1 MAVMSSPVHRPF
13 LFRATRT
20 VAGATLRARA
30 LAAPLLVAG
39 LLAAPSLN
47 AFSLPAQ
54 AQDAG
59 SPPAELE
66 RWESRHAIEVGG
78 ETVEYDAV
86 VGGIVLTDDEG
97 EAAAELYYTA
107 YFRTNG
113 APSAGRPLVFAYN
126 GGPGSASFWLH
137 MGIMGP
143 RRVVTPEVGPQGAP
157 PYPLEDNA
165 YTVLDLADI
174 VMVDPVGTGF
184 SRTLGD
190 TPGADYWGIDED
202 ARSLAQFVR
211 RFLSEHDRWNSPRYL
226 LGESYGTTRSA
237 VLARRLQRANVDLN
251 GIVLVSSVLQFN
263 TIQFAP
269 GDDLPYIVNLP
280 AYAVAANYLG
290 ALPGGRR
297 DDLEAF
303 MAEVETWALTEYA
316 TALLAAGALDPATR
330 ERVAARMRDYTGL
343 SLDFIE
349 KSDLR
354 VTAPAFEA
362 ELLRDQGQVVGRL
375 DARFTG
381 PAGDVL
387 QTRPSHDPQSTAIS
401 SAYTS
406 AFNSYVRAELG
417 YDGDREYVPSG
428 GVRDWNWGR
437 QGGGG
442 AFVRGGGAPNVAPD
456 LAEAMK
462 RNPRLE
468 VLLINGIYDLATP
481 YFAAV
486 WTMDRMG
493 LPPDLRDNIER
504 ADFAAGHM
512 MYVEESLLPQ
522 WKEVLDAFIL
532 RTSGGGA
539 PPATD

>member
-1 MAVMSSPVHRPF
+1 MSHRV
-13 LFRATRT
+13 RAPSAPSFSRS
-20 VAGATLRARA
+20 LRAAA
-30 LAAPLLVAG
+30 LVAAVAAAPP
-39 LLAAPSLN
+39 AAALSPATAS
-47 AFSLPAQ
+47 AQ
-54 AQDAG
+54 AQNDAPAAYE
-59 SPPAELE
+59 PP
-66 RWESRHAIEVGG
+66 RWETRHSIQIGA

-86 VGGIVLTDDEG
+86 VGAVVLSNDED
-97 EAAAELYYTA
+97 EAAAELYYIA

-113 APSAGRPLVFAYN
+113 APAAERPLVFAYN

-157 PYPLEDNA
+157 PYPLEDNP
-165 YTVLDLADI
+165 YTVLDVADI
-174 VMVDPVGTGF
+174 VMVDPIGTGF
-184 SRTLGD
+184 SRTLDD
-190 TPGADYWGIDED
+190 TPGAGYWGIDED

-211 RFLSEHDRWNSPRYL
+211 RFLSRHDRWNSPRYL

-237 VLARRLQRANVDLN
+237 VLARHLQRANIDLN
-251 GIVLVSSVLQFN
+251 GIVLVSAVLQFN

-280 AYAVAANYLG
+280 SYAVTANYLD
-290 ALPGGRR
+290 ALPGGKR
-297 DDLEAF
+297 DDVEAL
-303 MAEVETWALTEYA
+303 MAEVEAWALTEYA
-316 TALLAAGALDPATR
+316 TALLAGGALDPAVR
-330 ERVAARMRDYTGL
+330 ERVANRMRQYTGL
-343 SLDFIE
+343 GLDFIE
-349 KSDLR
+349 KSALR

-362 ELLRDQGQVVGRL
+362 ELLRDQGKIVGRL

-437 QGGGG
+437 QGGG
-442 AFVRGGGAPNVAPD
+442 AFVRGGGTPNVAPD
-456 LAEAMK
+456 LAEAIK

-512 MYVEESLLPQ
+512 MYVDQSLLPQ
-522 WKEVLDAFIL
+522 WKEVLDAFIR

>member
-1 MAVMSSPVHRPF
+1 MKPFQPASLPTAVLTAVTLAGFAATAVPADAQEADMSSGP
-13 LFRATRT
+13 
-20 VAGATLRARA
+20 
-30 LAAPLLVAG
+30 
-39 LLAAPSLN
+39 
-47 AFSLPAQ
+47 
-54 AQDAG
+54 
-59 SPPAELE
+59 E
-66 RWESRHAIEVGG
+66 RWQTSHSIMVGG

-86 VGGIVLTDDEG
+86 VSGTTLTNDHGDP
-97 EAAAELYYTA
+97 AAELWHTA

-113 APSAGRPLVFAYN
+113 APSAQRPIVFSYN

-143 RRVVTPEVGPQGAP
+143 RRVVTPDVGPQGAP

-165 YTVLDLADI
+165 YTILDIADI
-174 VMVDPVGTGF
+174 VMVDPIGTGF
-184 SRTLGD
+184 SHTLGD
-190 TPGADYWGIDED
+190 TPGSDYWGIDED
-202 ARSLAQFVR
+202 ARSLAQFIR

-237 VLARRLQRANVDLN
+237 VLASHLQRANIDVN

-280 AYAVAANYLG
+280 SYAITARYLD
-290 ALPGGRR
+290 ALPGESPP
-297 DDLEAF
+297 DLEAF
-303 MAEVETWALTEYA
+303 MAEVEEWSLTEYA
-316 TALLAAGALDPATR
+316 TALLAGGTLDDATR
-330 ERVAARMRDYTGL
+330 NRVIDQMHRYTGL
-343 SLDFIE
+343 SHDFID

-362 ELLRDQGQVVGRL
+362 ELLRDEGRIVGRL

-381 PAGDVL
+381 PAGDL
-387 QTRPSHDPQSTAIS
+387 LGGRPSHDPQSTAIS

-406 AFNSYVRAELG
+406 AFNSYLRAELD
-417 YDGDREYVPSG
+417 YDGEREYVPSG
-428 GVRDWNWGR
+428 GTRNWNWGR
-437 QGGGG
+437 LGGSG
-442 AFVRGGGAPNVAPD
+442 AFVRGGGTPNVAPD
-456 LAEAMK
+456 LATAMK
-462 RNPRLE
+462 RNPELE

-493 LPPDLRDNIER
+493 LPPDLRKNIER

-512 MYVEESLLPQ
+512 MYVDQSLLPQ
-522 WKEVLDAFIL
+522 WKETLDRFIL
-532 RTSGGGA
+532 RTSGGGT
-539 PPATD
+539 PVSD